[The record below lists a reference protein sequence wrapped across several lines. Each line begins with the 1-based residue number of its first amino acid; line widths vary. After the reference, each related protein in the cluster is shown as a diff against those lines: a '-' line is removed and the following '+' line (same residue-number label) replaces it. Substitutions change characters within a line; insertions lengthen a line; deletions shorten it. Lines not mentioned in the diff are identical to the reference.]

1 MPEEFDDLVEL
12 VAVAGVAAD
21 TVSMV
26 ILFIIERDVGNGVR
40 IISELAVKS
49 PADAF
54 VELAVVEAHEI
65 SLDVE
70 LDDEGGASVIFRGAA
85 DVSGETLLVEEG
97 AFADTTGVRVDDEP
111 AVPPIGADV
120 IKEVMNDAVAEWGGN
135 DFADDWIA
143 DDEGD
148 ATAGFITALD
158 DAVAEKNE
166 VFHVV

>member
-1 MPEEFDDLVEL
+1 MKYPWMSSF
-12 VAVAGVAAD
+12 
-21 TVSMV
+21 
-26 ILFIIERDVGNGVR
+26 
-40 IISELAVKS
+40 
-49 PADAF
+49 
-54 VELAVVEAHEI
+54 
-65 SLDVE
+65 
-70 LDDEGGASVIFRGAA
+70 DDEGGGECDFSWRG
-85 DVSGETLLVEEG
+85 GCEWETLLVEEG